1 MDMRA
6 CCIHPRLCQRWHTK
20 AAEKG
25 AAGAKQHHRNIYDHN
40 WRRRGVVVSG
50 VRRMNKVN
58 ARWARLVPGRVTVF
72 EREYHLGM

>member
-25 AAGAKQHHRNIYDHN
+25 AAQQARNSITVTFMTTTGG
-40 WRRRGVVVSG
+40 GV
-50 VRRMNKVN
+50 
-58 ARWARLVPGRVTVF
+58 A
-72 EREYHLGM
+72 